1 MDKTNFTTTC
11 HFLSLCT
18 RQRDH
23 HFQIVFTWTIDKH
36 RVPFG
41 FIFAKSL
48 SVSFVDKRAR
58 HHHPG
63 FGLLVSLINAEPASV
78 SLHKAPFG
86 ASSLCAPTIH
96 APLIHTDKPLNLNN
110 QKGQAIQGGRRNPGC
125 QTSDLA
131 HNIPGSISSLA
142 RQPARAPYTI
152 STSYS
157 LACLVQ
163 VTDNQQHHHHH
174 PCLSF
179 S

>member
-96 APLIHTDKPLNLNN
+96 VPLVHTDASKLEQPKRPSNSGWKKKSRVPNLRPRPQHPRINLQPCKTTSQSPLHNL
-110 QKGQAIQGGRRNPGC
+110 
-125 QTSDLA
+125 
-131 HNIPGSISSLA
+131 H
-142 RQPARAPYTI
+142 
-152 STSYS
+152 
-157 LACLVQ
+157 
-163 VTDNQQHHHHH
+163 
-174 PCLSF
+174 
-179 S
+179 